1 MIVTISDPEKF
12 SKFSIIFNNMKNFT
26 NTIVLNMNDEG
37 LYTQGLDSGN
47 VCLFEC
53 KINKDW
59 FDDYKCDDESYNLG
73 INTTM
78 LNNVLSIYE
87 NGQIFELV
95 ISKQDEENTNNL
107 DVDSIVIN
115 YINNEK
121 NKKTFNKS
129 FCVSLTYLEHNLLN
143 IPDDENDIELLIDSN
158 IFCELINQL
167 QLFNESVEFTFNED
181 NIKIISSGDFG
192 SMETI
197 INFDDVNEY
206 SITEDMELVQKF
218 SLKYIK
224 LMCNFNKLSNE
235 MRLLYTEDKPMILK
249 YDLNDNS
256 YLKLFLAPK
265 Y

>member
-1 MIVTISDPEKF
+1 
-12 SKFSIIFNNMKNFT
+12 
-26 NTIVLNMNDEG
+26 
-37 LYTQGLDSGN
+37 
-47 VCLFEC
+47 
-53 KINKDW
+53 
-59 FDDYKCDDESYNLG
+59 
-73 INTTM
+73 M
-78 LNNVLSIYE
+78 LNNILSIYE
-87 NGQIFELV
+87 IGQTFELV
-95 ISKQDEENTNNL
+95 ISKQDEENNNL
-107 DVDSIVIN
+107 DVDTIVIN
-115 YINNEK
+115 YVNSEK

-143 IPDDENDIELLIDSN
+143 IPDDENDIELLINSN

-167 QLFNESVEFTFNED
+167 QLFNESVEFIFNEN
-181 NIKIISSGDFG
+181 NIKILSSGEFG

-249 YDLNDNS
+249 YDLNDDS